1 MSCSFLA
8 GLGVAF
14 STGARHKLE
23 TGAVVQP
30 VTGLHVHI
38 GPARGASVSTQIAT
52 VRRLLTG
59 GPKHGAFKSVAQ
71 VRNRG
76 GRGFRALIDLDFG
89 SRAKYHSSFTPT
101 ARISSPP

>member
-1 MSCSFLA
+1 MTTAISAPVPYSFLG

-30 VTGLHVHI
+30 VTGLHVHV

-52 VRRLLTG
+52 VRRLLTD
-59 GPKHGAFKSVAQ
+59 GPKHGAFKRVAQ
-71 VRNRG
+71 VRNHGRG
-76 GRGFRALIDLDFG
+76 GFRALVDLDYWF
-89 SRAKYHSSFTPT
+89 
-101 ARISSPP
+101 